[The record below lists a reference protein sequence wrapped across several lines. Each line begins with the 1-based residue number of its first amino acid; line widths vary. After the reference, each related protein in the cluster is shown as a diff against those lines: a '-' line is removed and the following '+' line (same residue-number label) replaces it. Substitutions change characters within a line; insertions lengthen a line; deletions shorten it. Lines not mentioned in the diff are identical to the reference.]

1 MLYTNEVEHGG
12 HFEDVFLSQIQSTN
26 KFRIASG
33 YFSLDILQKYKE
45 NILEKARHNKCEI
58 LLGMAFYEGLS
69 QKQFDLVSQINNLMR
84 VMGTDSGFY
93 VTNGRKYHGKIFQF
107 DYKTYLGSSNFSN
120 SGFKGNIEAT
130 IECNDDQKAK
140 IDSFLDSLF
149 SFKHSIKIEKAQI
162 PIKGKVKLIGSKAEV
177 TWEGL
182 KRHKITHSSPE
193 ILLDKQIATY
203 DLLALSDHNKSNLN
217 IFFGKGR
224 ENKKTGIIIPRPW
237 YEFEIIA
244 KKDITSS
251 PDYPKGSFTAYTDDG
266 YIIPMKTSGDYNK
279 NLRSEGGL
287 QVFGKWFKTR
297 LENAGVLEKFT
308 PITAETLLEYGKT
321 KLTLYRMKKENTY
334 YMTFEN

>member
-12 HFEDVFLSQIQSTN
+12 HFEDVFLSQIQST
-26 KFRIASG
+26 KKLRIASG
-33 YFSLDILQKYKE
+33 YFSLDTLQKYEKS
-45 NILEKARHNKCEI
+45 ILEKASYNKCEI
-58 LLGMAFYEGLS
+58 LLGMAFYEGLT
-69 QKQFDLVSQINNLMR
+69 QKQFDLVSRINNLMR
-84 VMGTDSGFY
+84 AMGTDSGFY
-93 VTNGRKYHGKIFQF
+93 VANGKKYHGKIFQF

-130 IECNDDQKAK
+130 IECYDEQKVK
-140 IDSFLDSLF
+140 INSFLDSLF
-149 SFKHSIKIEKAQI
+149 SSKHSIKIEKAQI
-162 PIKGKVKLIGSKAEV
+162 PIKGKVKLIGSKAKV
-177 TWEGL
+177 IWEGL
-182 KRHKITHSSPE
+182 RRHQITHGSPE
-193 ILLDKQIATY
+193 ILFDQRIATY
-203 DLLALSDHNKSNLN
+203 DLLALSEHDKSNLN

-251 PDYPKGSFTAYTDDG
+251 PGYPQGSFTAYTDDG
-266 YIIPMKTSGDYNK
+266 YIIPMKTSGDYKK

-287 QVFGKWFKTR
+287 QVFGRWFKGR
-297 LENAGVLEKFT
+297 LENVGVLEKFT

-321 KLTLYRMKKENTY
+321 NLTLYRMTKENSY

>member
-1 MLYTNEVEHGG
+1 MLYTNTVEHGG
-12 HFEDVFLSQIQSTN
+12 HFEDVFLSQIKNTN

-33 YFSLDILQKYKE
+33 YFSLDILQKCE
-45 NILEKARHNKCEI
+45 QNILEKASHNKCEI

-69 QKQFDLVSQINNLMR
+69 QKQFDLVSRINNSMR

-107 DYKTYLGSSNFSN
+107 DHKIYIGSSNFSN

-130 IECNDDQKAK
+130 IECNNEQK
-140 IDSFLDSLF
+140 IEINSFLDSLF
-149 SFKHSIKIEKAQI
+149 SSKHSIKVEKAQI

-182 KRHKITHSSPE
+182 KRHKITDSSSD
-193 ILLDKQIATY
+193 ILYNQRIATY
-203 DLLALSDHNKSNLN
+203 DLLALSEHDKSNLN

-244 KKDITSS
+244 KKEITSS
-251 PDYPKGSFTAYTDDG
+251 PDYPQGSFTAYTDDG
-266 YIIPMKTSGDYNK
+266 YIIPMKTSGDYKK
-279 NLRSEGGL
+279 NLRSEGSL
-287 QVFGKWFKTR
+287 QVFGKWFKRR
-297 LENAGVLEKFT
+297 LENVGVLEKFT

-321 KLTLYRMKKENTY
+321 NLTLYKMTKNNSY
-334 YMTFEN
+334 YMTFED